1 MRWLPACGVDVS
13 AASHSGLSSVILPP
27 SSEVVGHTNSE
38 RPTLWSLLL
47 LRRRCVVRVDLLA
60 SATDSL
66 FFFFFVYVAC
76 VNGRTYAVLFSFSV
90 AATSR
95 TTTTTTTITTRA
107 SCIRVSYSFSFKI
120 RLPRCRVPLSSILCA
135 SLIFPEFSLGRVWSC
150 LVIASAKQII
160 NQKKNLTDL
169 VTFFPK
175 FARPLSSCDFGLAAG
190 VYRPF

>member
-1 MRWLPACGVDVS
+1 MRWLPACGGDVS

-47 LRRRCVVRVDLLA
+47 LRHRCVVRVDLLA

-95 TTTTTTTITTRA
+95 TTTATTTTRA
-107 SCIRVSYSFSFKI
+107 SCIRVSYILSFLKSDF
-120 RLPRCRVPLSSILCA
+120 RVAEFRFRRFCVLLSYSQS
-135 SLIFPEFSLGRVWSC
+135 SLWVESGVVSLSHLRS
-150 LVIASAKQII
+150 
-160 NQKKNLTDL
+160 
-169 VTFFPK
+169 
-175 FARPLSSCDFGLAAG
+175 R
-190 VYRPF
+190 